1 MRGVL
6 QRVTN
11 ASVTV
16 DGQVIGEIGKGIMV
30 LFGMLGTDDEKT
42 MEYMLDKVVNLRIFE
57 DENGKMNLSL
67 LDIGGELLIVPNFT
81 LYGDSRK
88 GRRPGYSSGAAPD
101 VAAGLFER
109 LCEKAKAMP
118 IKKVATGQFQADM
131 KVALVNDGPVTLL
144 LDSEKLF

>member
-1 MRGVL
+1 MRAVL
-6 QRVTN
+6 QRVTE

-67 LDIGGELLIVPNFT
+67 LDIQGELLIVPNFT
-81 LYGDSRK
+81 LYGDARK

-109 LCEKAKAMP
+109 LCEKAKKMP
-118 IKKVATGQFQADM
+118 VQKVATGEFQADM